1 MFFLGISTYDPNQ
14 LFSERTDD
22 VRTSIKSLYNTPQ
35 NNFRVLFNGNHI
47 YGGNKCTV
55 TDKEIVDHLLHVFF
69 SGAIRDQNS
78 NITQKRLDINEK
90 KYITPY
96 SSNKKKDKKEVIS
109 GGTYITDVLTEILRT
124 EDVLYRVFRFQILD
138 LLDVEGG

>member
-47 YGGNKCTV
+47 YGGNECTSV
-55 TDKEIVDHLLHVFF
+55 DKEIVDHLLQDFF
-69 SGAIRDQNS
+69 NGVKRDQKS
-78 NITQKRLDINEK
+78 NIA
-90 KYITPY
+90 
-96 SSNKKKDKKEVIS
+96 KKKS
-109 GGTYITDVLTEILRT
+109 
-124 EDVLYRVFRFQILD
+124 
-138 LLDVEGG
+138 